1 LDKNMAF
8 NVYVKNAA
16 KSKNPNYLVR
26 IESTSGLSLVVDMP
40 EQFALSFA
48 STFEPRFPAAASN
61 YAPGLDTLSRLA
73 GESILVQEFTSQMW
87 MDTAP
92 IEVPV
97 ELLFDAQ
104 NSAYEDVYVPMKTLE
119 ALSLP
124 DVYGSLLT
132 SPAPSYANPN
142 RNRISLFIG
151 RAWYFPS
158 VLLTSVN
165 STYDMR
171 LDADGY
177 PISGN
182 MSCVFSTGKVFGKQD
197 WFATASTPRF

>member
-1 LDKNMAF
+1 MAF
-8 NVYVKNAA
+8 NVYEKNVA

-26 IESTSGLSLVVDMP
+26 IESTSGASIIADMP

-48 STFEPRFPAAASN
+48 STYEPRFPASVGGFAG
-61 YAPGLDTLSRLA
+61 PIDTASRLA

-92 IEVPV
+92 IEVPL

-104 NSAYEDVYVPMKTLE
+104 TSAYKDVYQPMKMLE

-124 DVYGSLLT
+124 DVNGALLT
-132 SPAPSYANPN
+132 SPAPSFANKN

-151 RAWYFPS
+151 RAWYFES
-158 VLLTSVN
+158 VILTAVN

-171 LDADGY
+171 LGADGY
-177 PISGN
+177 PIAGQ
-182 MSCVFSTGKVFGKQD
+182 MSLTFSTGKVFGKQD
-197 WFATASTPRF
+197 WFASANVPGF